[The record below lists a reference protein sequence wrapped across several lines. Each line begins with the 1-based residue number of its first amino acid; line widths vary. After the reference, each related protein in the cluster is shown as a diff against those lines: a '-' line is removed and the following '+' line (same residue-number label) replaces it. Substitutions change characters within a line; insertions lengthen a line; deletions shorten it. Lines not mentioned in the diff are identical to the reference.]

1 MSTCRRF
8 AVGGRVML
16 AVSAGLLV
24 VASPAAGH
32 DWYVGL
38 VSPAGE
44 RCCSDRD
51 CQPVDHRYDART
63 GALEVAVEEVWVQV
77 DPRAVLPTASPDGDA
92 HACFW
97 RWWMV
102 RKMTPMI
109 RCVIL
114 PGDS

>member
-1 MSTCRRF
+1 MAWSRLAAALLAAASG
-8 AVGGRVML
+8 AVGE
-16 AVSAGLLV
+16 
-24 VASPAAGH
+24 PARAH
-32 DWYVGL
+32 DWYTGL

-44 RCCSDRD
+44 SCCTDRD
-51 CQPVDHRYDART
+51 CQPVDHRYAPRS
-63 GALEVAVEEVWVQV
+63 GRLEVAIEGTWVAV
-77 DPRAVLPTASPDGDA
+77 DPRAILPVASPDNSA

-114 PGDS
+114 PGNS